1 MIRRKLVA
9 SIIAVVAIVTGVAGM
24 LIVTTL
30 QRRMVDSVDRE
41 LATRTTAVSPRSEG
55 PGHRPPHDDHSPY
68 DVQRYAFVSFDRSGR
83 LESAVPTGPADDP
96 DPLPDVTGLAVTG
109 AGGVGGPVT
118 VGSEGGGHLRYRAVV
133 SVQPD
138 GDTLVTAIPLRDVD
152 QAVRT
157 ARGIVV
163 VACLLAIAATGAV
176 VWVTVRRTLHP
187 IDEMIETAERI
198 AEGKLSER
206 APVPQP
212 ASEVGHLGTA
222 LNLMLDRIETAVDA
236 KTESEARTR
245 RFAADASHELRTPL
259 TSIRGYAELYR
270 QGAQSPEEVALAMSR
285 IEHEAVR
292 MGGLVEDLLLLAR
305 LDQKRPLERE
315 PVDLTLLVLDAVA
328 AARASDQTR
337 EVRVEVGDEPVE
349 VPGDP
354 GRLRQVVDNLLANVR
369 QHTRAGT
376 TTSVGLATVSLES
389 AAGSATIVVAD
400 DGPGMTADEAA
411 RAFDRFWQAGGDAAG
426 AGHGNGLG
434 LAIVA
439 EIVAAH
445 GGRVDVRTAPGQGA
459 AFTVTLPLG
468 TLPLGTLP
476 LGTLPLGTLPLGTS
490 SRHTSSRH
498 TPARHTPSPGHLPRP
513 YRTR

>member
-1 MIRRKLVA
+1 VIRRKLVA

-30 QRRMVDSVDRE
+30 QRRLVDSLDRE
-41 LATRTTAVSPRSEG
+41 LAVRTTAVSPRSEG
-55 PGHRPPHDDHSPY
+55 PSHRPPPHDDHSPF
-68 DVQRYAFVSFDRSGR
+68 DVQRYAFVSVDSSGQV
-83 LESAVPTGPADDP
+83 ESWAATGPADDP
-96 DPLPDVTGLAVTG
+96 DPLPDVAGLGVTG
-109 AGGVGGPVT
+109 HGDTAGPIT
-118 VGSEGGGHLRYRAVV
+118 VGSVGDGGLRYRAVV

-157 ARGIVV
+157 ARDIVV

-176 VWVTVRRTLHP
+176 VWLTVRRTLYP
-187 IDEMIETAERI
+187 IDQMIGTAERI

-270 QGAQSPEEVALAMSR
+270 QGARSPDEVALAMSR

-305 LDQKRPLERE
+305 LDQRRPLERE

-349 VPGDP
+349 VAGDP

-369 QHTRAGT
+369 QHTPAGT
-376 TTSVGLATVSLES
+376 TTSVRLAWV
-389 AAGSATIVVAD
+389 AGAATIVVAD
-400 DGPGMTADEAA
+400 DGPGMTADDAA
-411 RAFDRFWQAGGDAAG
+411 HAFDRFWQAGGDAAG
-426 AGHGNGLG
+426 TGHGNGLG

-459 AFTVTLPLG
+459 AFTVSLPIG
-468 TLPLGTLP
+468 GALPTAVAAPTAAGAP
-476 LGTLPLGTLPLGTS
+476 ES
-490 SRHTSSRH
+490 FSRPEPERSQ
-498 TPARHTPSPGHLPRP
+498 P
-513 YRTR
+513 